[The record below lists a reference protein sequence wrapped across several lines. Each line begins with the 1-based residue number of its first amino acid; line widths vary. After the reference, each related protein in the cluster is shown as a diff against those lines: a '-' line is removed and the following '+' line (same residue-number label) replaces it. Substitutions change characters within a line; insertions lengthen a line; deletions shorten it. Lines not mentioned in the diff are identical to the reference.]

1 MAADAPIPT
10 PVYLQFG
17 VGGVP
22 AFLPLRFVVACTAN
36 VGYLLPEDSL
46 LVFLKSPLSVS
57 LWRRFSVSF
66 CFPSRLVAARIA
78 HRMSSLAASLTSDS

>member
-22 AFLPLRFVVACTAN
+22 AFLPLRFVVAWRSF
-36 VGYLLPEDSL
+36 VGYLLLEDSL
-46 LVFLKSPLSVS
+46 LDLLEESSS
-57 LWRRFSVSF
+57 SFSV
-66 CFPSRLVAARIA
+66 A
-78 HRMSSLAASLTSDS
+78 